1 MPNLYN
7 VKEYQDLVNQQ
18 TEFYYDT
25 NGNLITDLD
34 RNIVTIKYN
43 LLNLPELIQFG
54 NGRQMKNT
62 YTANGQ
68 KLRTEYFTPIVSVAV
83 PVGSTTDLSAANRRK
98 TEINYI
104 GNKEYEIDHW
114 GYHSLKRLHNSEG
127 YIDFE
132 VGDNSFYFDPRYNY
146 YRRDHLGNTR
156 EVWQAPYLVH
166 YRMTA
171 TMWGQEEIPQSTVQR
186 TQYYPSGLP
195 WEEGLGQNQQ
205 PYKFGGKEFIEM
217 HGLDEYDFHAR
228 GYYPAIMRFNT
239 MDPLAEKYY
248 SISPYAYVMNNPIR
262 YIDPDGKRVRP
273 AQNNNYRPNNNYNRY
288 GLYPNS
294 QRPNSYQMT
303 TTARYQ
309 TREIINEQHS
319 YVENFNAG
327 NNNTVQISTNNPRG
341 QIVSLIVNLADAVV
355 QDVKK
360 VYFMDYGQKEDK
372 YTAVSFSSPATN
384 LQFFTAQT
392 TYDAEFNEKASRVFN
407 EVNSLDNLFPSEKL
421 QKNF

>member
-1 MPNLYN
+1 VPFFFSFFAVGKSAPACLLKLLALKNLFPA
-7 VKEYQDLVNQQ
+7 VPRSRCRAIVSRGTLSRDSGDV
-18 TEFYYDT
+18 
-25 NGNLITDLD
+25 NGNMITDLD

-146 YRRDHLGNTR
+146 YRCDHLGNTR

-171 TMWGQEEIPQSTVQR
+171 TMWGQEEIPQSPRWRGIPIPCQYRLCRHRFGNLRQR
-186 TQYYPSGLP
+186 GDYH
-195 WEEGLGQNQQ
+195 
-205 PYKFGGKEFIEM
+205 GKK
-217 HGLDEYDFHAR
+217 D
-228 GYYPAIMRFNT
+228 
-239 MDPLAEKYY
+239 
-248 SISPYAYVMNNPIR
+248 
-262 YIDPDGKRVRP
+262 
-273 AQNNNYRPNNNYNRY
+273 
-288 GLYPNS
+288 
-294 QRPNSYQMT
+294 
-303 TTARYQ
+303 
-309 TREIINEQHS
+309 
-319 YVENFNAG
+319 
-327 NNNTVQISTNNPRG
+327 
-341 QIVSLIVNLADAVV
+341 
-355 QDVKK
+355 
-360 VYFMDYGQKEDK
+360 
-372 YTAVSFSSPATN
+372 
-384 LQFFTAQT
+384 
-392 TYDAEFNEKASRVFN
+392 
-407 EVNSLDNLFPSEKL
+407 
-421 QKNF
+421 